1 MKLMLKFLG
10 KLIGSGMGK
19 LSRAVAVAAILCF
32 GVAGAVYAATPT
44 AVIVDNAAN
53 VGYYTSLAIDS
64 NGNAVIGYFDDTDN
78 DLKLAICNDLACS
91 APSVQALAPSGGQG
105 TYTSLQLAAG
115 NIPVIAYYT
124 FPAEDMRLLR
134 CNDAACSTFTD
145 TIVDSG
151 QAGSHN
157 SMVLN
162 SSGNPVMSYYDAGG
176 INGDLR
182 VAICAN
188 PTCTA
193 STITSVDVGPNDAG
207 MFTSLQLD
215 SSGFPVIAYYDA
227 TTDSVNLAR
236 CHDTTCGSAT
246 LIVVDSSSF
255 VGFDGISLQLDSSGN
270 PVMSYYDLTNNRL
283 MLAHCT
289 NAICTGVVINVV
301 DDLGNVGQYSSM
313 KLDGGLPV
321 ISYYDATNGDLK
333 LASCLDPNCVSVDI
347 QVLDSTGDVGW
358 DTSLQLGSVYVSYY
372 DVSNSALKLAYLPDD
387 PLPATAAA
395 DDASPQALPETGFA
409 MGRSTQLAQPY
420 VAYAATDLRLS
431 IPSQGVDARIVG
443 VPAVDGDWDVSWLGS
458 QVGHLEGTA
467 WPTWVGNSVLTGHVW
482 NADDTPGVFAGVR
495 NLAYGDRIEVQAD
508 GQTYT
513 YEVRET
519 RLVLPRNLGVLNRDD
534 GYAWLTL
541 VTCEGY
547 NPFTQDY
554 IFRRAVSAVLVDVK

>member
-1 MKLMLKFLG
+1 
-10 KLIGSGMGK
+10 MGK
-19 LSRAVAVAAILCF
+19 ISRAVVVAAILCF

-44 AVIVDNAAN
+44 VVTVDNAAN
-53 VGYYTSLAIDS
+53 VGYYSSLAINS
-64 NGNAVIGYFDDTDN
+64 SGNAVIGYFDDSNN
-78 DLKLAICNDLACS
+78 DLKLAICNDLGCS
-91 APSVQALAPSGGQG
+91 APNVQMLAPSGGQG

-134 CNDAACSTFTD
+134 CNDAACSAFSD
-145 TIVDSG
+145 NIVDSG

-176 INGDLR
+176 VNGDLR

-193 STITSVDVGPNDAG
+193 STITSVDVSANDAG
-207 MFTSLQLD
+207 LFTSLRLD
-215 SSGFPVIAYYDA
+215 SSGFPVIAYHDA

-246 LIVVDSSSF
+246 LTVVDSSSF

-289 NAICTGVVINVV
+289 NATCTGVVINVV

-333 LASCLDPNCVSVDI
+333 LARCQDANCATADI
-347 QVLDSTGDVGW
+347 QVLDSTGNVGW

-372 DVSNSALKLAYLPDD
+372 DVSNSALKLAYLPD
-387 PLPATAAA
+387 AAVAA
-395 DDASPQALPETGFA
+395 DSDAAPAPAALPETGFA
-409 MGRSTQLAQPY
+409 RGHSTQLAPQA

-443 VPAVDGDWDVSWLGS
+443 VPAADGDWDVSWLGR
-458 QVGHLEGTA
+458 QVGHLQGTA

-482 NADDTPGVFAGVR
+482 NADNTPGVFAGVR
-495 NLAYGDRIEVQAD
+495 NLAYGDQIEVQAD
-508 GQTYT
+508 GQTYV

-554 IFRRAVSAVLVDVK
+554 IFRRAVSAVLVNVK